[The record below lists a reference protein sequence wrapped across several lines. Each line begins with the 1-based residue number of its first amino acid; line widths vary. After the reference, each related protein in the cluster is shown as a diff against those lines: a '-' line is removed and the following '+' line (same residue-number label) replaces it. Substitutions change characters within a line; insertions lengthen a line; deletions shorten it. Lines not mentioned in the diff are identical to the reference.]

1 MNVYRL
7 SKLVHL
13 CDLCVS
19 LRNQKIK
26 AKNPDHPRRRIEI
39 QFCMVGGLQLVVL
52 SFKFDQ
58 NWLSGYR
65 DVRGDNPY
73 CITLANGSYSSVP
86 PYKHKN
92 QHYKK

>member
-1 MNVYRL
+1 
-7 SKLVHL
+7 
-13 CDLCVS
+13 
-19 LRNQKIK
+19 
-26 AKNPDHPRRRIEI
+26 
-39 QFCMVGGLQLVVL
+39 MVGGLQLVVL